1 MSASVPSQSL
11 REAVAIVGDR
21 WSPLLIASLLDGP
34 RRFADLRDE
43 LADIAPNVLTT
54 RLRQLEEEGVVV
66 ARPYSERPPRY
77 TYELTD
83 AGRSLAGPLRALA
96 HWGASVRGGG
106 EAPAHAACGTELE
119 AGWYCP
125 TCERPVADE
134 EAEELHYA

>member
-1 MSASVPSQSL
+1 MSAPRSSQSL
-11 REAVAIVGDR
+11 REAVEIVGDR
-21 WSPLLIASLLDGP
+21 WSPLLIAALLDGP

-43 LADIAPNVLTT
+43 LDDIAPNVLTA
-54 RLRQLEEEGVVV
+54 RLRRLEEEGVLV

-83 AGRSLAGPLRALA
+83 AGRGLAGALRALA

-106 EAPAHAACGTELE
+106 DAPAHAACGTELE

-134 EAEELHYA
+134 EAEALHYA